1 MSQTTKQILALLKD
15 DSFPS
20 MVILDGEWGVGK
32 THYIKTELIPF
43 FEVEEQKKVVFFSLT
58 GLSSIDDFRD
68 KLISSIYLSEN
79 VDPSLIN
86 KLKDSAFSILK
97 HTSAGEGVGT
107 VASIL
112 KGSTGVV
119 KHAILNRI
127 TDVTVILDDLE
138 RIGNAD
144 LEKIIVGECLQLI
157 EEKSLEFIFVMNG
170 KKAKIDEA
178 MVEKSFSDRVY
189 FQRTNQEI
197 LQITFQHYDYFDKYQ
212 HIIEKEVNTLA
223 FTNLRAL
230 KRAANRLA
238 DIYKLITHDELIDID
253 ASIEL
258 IIEGVLRISYL
269 HYCLGKNSEE
279 IITGL
284 SLKSKIN
291 SISGTKQN
299 LKDIEKD
306 EFKKYRLI
314 NVPSNEM
321 VEYCSGKIHIPPSIS
336 KLGRLPGK
344 DDPIDKLI
352 FSRGYTLSK
361 IEFADLIQKLKKFIF
376 EDIDVP
382 ISKWFEGCDFY
393 LYLLDQEFIEGDKIV
408 FLNQISDL
416 CEEKNFD
423 LLSLENRHQSLKIYT
438 QVILDKFNNQKEI
451 STIKK
456 VAEDND
462 SLFEKIKKSW
472 VETDIEI
479 YNKFQ
484 HYDFI
489 NKYTSEQWFR
499 VINNWSIRDIGE
511 FADFLFNRY
520 KSINISDF
528 LGNEKNTLIEL
539 LNLLEA
545 EIKIIQPSQK
555 KGTLRLLINAVKAG
569 IEKL

>member
-1 MSQTTKQILALLKD
+1 MSQTTKQILALLED

-20 MVILDGEWGVGK
+20 MVMLDGEWGVGK

-43 FEVEEQKKVVFFSLT
+43 FEVKKQKKVVFFSLT

-68 KLISSIYLSEN
+68 KLISSVYLSEKADQN
-79 VDPSLIN
+79 FLD
-86 KLKDSAFSILK
+86 KLADSTLSILK
-97 HTSAGEGVGT
+97 NVGEDGGT
-107 VASIL
+107 IASIL

-157 EEKSLEFIFVMNG
+157 EEKSLEFIFVMNA

-212 HIIEKEVNTLA
+212 HIIEKEINTLA

-238 DIYKLITHDELIDID
+238 NIYKLITHDELIDID
-253 ASIEL
+253 ASMEL

-291 SISGTKQN
+291 SISGTKNNPQ
-299 LKDIEKD
+299 DIEKD
-306 EFKKYRLI
+306 ELKKYRLI

-361 IEFADLIQKLKKFIF
+361 TEFADLIQKLKKFIF
-376 EDIDVP
+376 EDIEVP

-462 SLFEKIKKSW
+462 SLFEKIKQSW

-484 HYDFI
+484 HDDFI
-489 NKYTSEQWFR
+489 NKYTSEQWFK

-520 KSINISDF
+520 KSINIRDF

-539 LNLLEA
+539 LNLLEP

-555 KGTLRLLINAVKAG
+555 KGTLQLLINAVKAG